1 MENRGLMKENKK
13 RFKKKIFFFQKF
25 SIPSLRVDSPKNLK
39 INGKDWPMNTY
50 APPAISLKVKF

>member
-1 MENRGLMKENKK
+1 
-13 RFKKKIFFFQKF
+13 KF